1 MNTARAGMWPAT
13 TPSASVSRAASL
25 TPACDATSSDSRVML
40 APVSSQNSR
49 DWPLTRTVTTGVP
62 NALRRMGS
70 TTGTSGTSM
79 VGTGT
84 CASARPHR
92 STPACAA
99 LESKTSEL
107 SGSAPSPAS
116 AGQSDRHDSAIV
128 SPMRARV
135 RTF

>member
-1 MNTARAGMWPAT
+1 
-13 TPSASVSRAASL
+13 
-25 TPACDATSSDSRVML
+25 ML

-49 DWPLTRTVTTGVP
+49 GWPLTSTDTTGVP

-70 TTGTSGTSM
+70 TTGTSGTTM
-79 VGTGT
+79 TGTGT
-84 CASARPHR
+84 FDSARPHR

-99 LESKTSEL
+99 VVSVTSAL
-107 SGSAPSPAS
+107 SGSEPSPAS
-116 AGQSDRHDSAIV
+116 AGQSERHESAIV